1 MTNDIFANIAAGGIG
16 GRADELEI
24 PKPKQFSVG
33 NCILDD
39 AEGTTPIKTA
49 EKISSKTELYDEL
62 SKLKKALSPFLNN
75 EAPEIENYKKII
87 PIKNFLLNNEKKIT
101 IPYYGGP
108 IGYAKQIYE
117 STFYID
123 EISDNEC
130 AYICFKGADYIA
142 TVYIE

>member
-24 PKPKQFSVG
+24 PKPKQFSVE

-87 PIKNFLLNNEKKIT
+87 PIKNFLLNNEKKSQFLTTTVLSDMQNKYMNRLSILMRF
-101 IPYYGGP
+101 P
-108 IGYAKQIYE
+108 IMM
-117 STFYID
+117 F
-123 EISDNEC
+123 
-130 AYICFKGADYIA
+130 
-142 TVYIE
+142 

>member
-1 MTNDIFANIAAGGIG
+1 M
-16 GRADELEI
+16 E
-24 PKPKQFSVG
+24 

-87 PIKNFLLNNEKKIT
+87 PIKNFLLNNEKKSQFLTTTVLSDMQNKYMNRLSILMRF
-101 IPYYGGP
+101 P
-108 IGYAKQIYE
+108 IMNVP
-117 STFYID
+117 
-123 EISDNEC
+123 ISVLRER
-130 AYICFKGADYIA
+130 
-142 TVYIE
+142 TT